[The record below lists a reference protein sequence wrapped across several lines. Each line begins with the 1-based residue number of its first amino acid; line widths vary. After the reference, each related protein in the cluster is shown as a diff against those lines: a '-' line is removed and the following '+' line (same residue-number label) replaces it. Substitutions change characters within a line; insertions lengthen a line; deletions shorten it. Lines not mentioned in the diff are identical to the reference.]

1 MPHIFPFRG
10 LRYNLE
16 KLAAEGH
23 SLNSVATPP
32 YDVIGEKEGFRVLA
46 WAGDVIKEQ
55 LQAGLVTSDNKIS
68 RNPAQV
74 KRMVRGFV
82 KSLVYLRKEKN
93 RVVEMITKQ
102 WKIDPD
108 IAEKSYQVMIKT
120 LSANGSA
127 SDSAVENVIQQTL
140 KANKSQKQVPHA
152 QVVNLTFLEEI
163 QRELALR

>member
-1 MPHIFPFRG
+1 
-10 LRYNLE
+10 
-16 KLAAEGH
+16 
-23 SLNSVATPP
+23 
-32 YDVIGEKEGFRVLA
+32 
-46 WAGDVIKEQ
+46 
-55 LQAGLVTSDNKIS
+55 
-68 RNPAQV
+68 
-74 KRMVRGFV
+74 
-82 KSLVYLRKEKN
+82 
-93 RVVEMITKQ
+93 MITKQ

>member
-1 MPHIFPFRG
+1 
-10 LRYNLE
+10 
-16 KLAAEGH
+16 
-23 SLNSVATPP
+23 
-32 YDVIGEKEGFRVLA
+32 
-46 WAGDVIKEQ
+46 
-55 LQAGLVTSDNKIS
+55 
-68 RNPAQV
+68 
-74 KRMVRGFV
+74 
-82 KSLVYLRKEKN
+82 VYLRKEKN